1 MRSLLVALD
10 ALAGLRETAPVDLA
24 AAALLAE
31 LAGADGVR
39 VGVFEDGRPVGESDL
54 RDLRRAARTLELRMA
69 PAPALVKVALET
81 RPERVV
87 LASEARDGARTPAPL
102 DFRAWGGALAPV
114 VRSLL
119 EAGIDVAVRVAPE
132 LDAVKAARGADAP
145 AVELGVARV
154 VDLPGPERRE
164 ALERL
169 SDAARLA
176 AKLRLGVGIAGA
188 LDAARAA
195 AVLASCPVAEW
206 VTVGRAWAAR
216 AALVGI
222 DRATRDLRERI
233 A

>member
-54 RDLRRAARTLELRMA
+54 RDLRRAARNFELRMT
-69 PAPALVKVALET
+69 PAPALVKVALEA
-81 RPERVV
+81 RPDRVL

-102 DFRAWGGALAPV
+102 DFRAWGGALSPV

-119 EAGIDVAVRVAPE
+119 DAGLDVAVLVPPDLE
-132 LDAVKAARGADAP
+132 SVKAARSAGAP
-145 AVELGVARV
+145 AVELCVAQL

-176 AKLRLGVGIAGA
+176 AKLRLGVGIGGA
-188 LDAARAA
+188 LDGARSA

-206 VTVGRAWAAR
+206 VAVGRAWAAR
-216 AALVGI
+216 AALLGI
-222 DRATRDLRERI
+222 DRATRDLRERV

>member
-1 MRSLLVALD
+1 MRGLLVALD

-24 AAALLAE
+24 AASVLAE

-39 VGVFEDGRPVGESDL
+39 VGVFEDGRPVREADL

-81 RPERVV
+81 RPDRVL
-87 LASEARDGARTPAPL
+87 LASEARDGARTPAPI

-119 EAGIDVAVRVAPE
+119 EAGIDVAALVPPE
-132 LDAVKAARGADAP
+132 LEAVKAARSADAP
-145 AVELGVARV
+145 AVELYVAQL

-176 AKLRLGVGIAGA
+176 AKLRLGVGVGGA
-188 LDAARAA
+188 LDGPRAG

-216 AALVGI
+216 AVLVGI